1 MSDPKDT
8 PQEPEN
14 LPEIVDAE
22 DAAPEKTS
30 QEPAEHPHEDQ
41 HIPLSARVLKV
52 LFLLA
57 VGCGIALWGAPKL
70 APMLPQGMAPVAEF
84 LMPGQFEAKSDV
96 AALRNELTEK
106 LAALE
111 ARPVGDVTQADM
123 DKALSALAEENKAEL
138 AALKDQLSAT
148 DSQEIEARLAKVE
161 SRIEGITAELAAMN
175 ERLALQITENGATLS
190 EEAAAKLSGYQ
201 AVIDGLKAQ
210 INDLAAKNG
219 AMSQR
224 IDEVAATASRRV
236 QEAQE
241 DATAKVA
248 TTAASKLLTDISS
261 ALETGRSFQGALE
274 GLTELTGIQ
283 APEGLAAVA
292 ANGTPSLADLRSQFG
307 DVAYAALRAE
317 TQAESGNG
325 VVGKLGA
332 FLRAQVGTR
341 SLSRQ
346 EGDSTDAILS
356 RIEDNLVKGKLAESL
371 AEAEALKDAPKAA
384 MKDWLASLA
393 KLSAAR
399 SAMKELAQSLGA
411 TQ

>member
-1 MSDPKDT
+1 VSDPKDT

-14 LPEIVDAE
+14 LPEVVDAQE
-22 DAAPEKTS
+22 AAPETTP
-30 QEPAEHPHEDQ
+30 QEPAGHPHEDQ
-41 HIPLSARVLKV
+41 HTPLSARVLKI

-96 AALRNELTEK
+96 AALRREMTEK

-111 ARPVGDVTQADM
+111 ARPTGDVTQADV
-123 DKALSALAEENKAEL
+123 DKALSALSEKYNAEL
-138 AALKDQLSAT
+138 AALKDQISAT

-175 ERLALQITENGATLS
+175 ERLALQITENGTALS

-210 INDLAAKNG
+210 IDDLAARNG
-219 AMSQR
+219 ALSQR
-224 IDEVAATASRRV
+224 IDEVAAAASRRV
-236 QEAQE
+236 QEAQN
-241 DATAKVA
+241 DATEKVA
-248 TTAASKLLTDISS
+248 TTAASKLLTDIGS
-261 ALETGRSFQGALE
+261 ALETGRPFQGALE
-274 GLTELTGIQ
+274 GLSDLAGIE
-283 APEGLAAVA
+283 APEELAVIAE
-292 ANGTPSLADLRSQFG
+292 NGTPGLADLRSRFG

-346 EGDSTDAILS
+346 EGNSTDAILS
-356 RIEDNLVKGKLAESL
+356 RIEDDLSRGHLAQAL
-371 AEAEALKDAPKAA
+371 AEAEALSDAPKAA

-393 KLSAAR
+393 RLSAAR